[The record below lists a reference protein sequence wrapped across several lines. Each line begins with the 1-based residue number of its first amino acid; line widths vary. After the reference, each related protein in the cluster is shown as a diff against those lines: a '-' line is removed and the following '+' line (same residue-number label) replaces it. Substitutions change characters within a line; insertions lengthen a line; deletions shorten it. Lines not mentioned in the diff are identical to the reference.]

1 MLVGESAGAAAAVG
15 AGVALVPSATTRATM
30 AERVRMNCPFWGEV
44 MHNSLAASRAARA
57 DRGPSW
63 H

>member
-1 MLVGESAGAAAAVG
+1 VG